1 MALQSSPFPLG
12 RRRKTVSGGV
22 KGEEEQCTLL
32 HTASATPLSFPPER
46 RRQQQ
51 LFQTS
56 RKENRPTYICQKR
69 KKPSYKHTYP
79 TAKVFMKPGYI
90 FFCRNQSFPHL
101 PSPLPFLFQT
111 GKGGRKRRGKKG
123 KTRRRRRVGVAAE
136 GGTFKPLLH
145 AFLAY

>member
-32 HTASATPLSFPPER
+32 HAASATPLSFPPER

-69 KKPSYKHTYP
+69 KKLTFKHTYP
-79 TAKVFMKPGYI
+79 TAKVFMKPDG
-90 FFCRNQSFPHL
+90 FFVETSHSHTSP
-101 PSPLPFLFQT
+101 PSSPFYSRQERE
-111 GKGGRKRRGKKG
+111 GGRGEGRRE
-123 KTRRRRRVGVAAE
+123 RL
-136 GGTFKPLLH
+136 GGGGEWGGGGRGRDI
-145 AFLAY
+145 